1 MLAHDV
7 IQDPVNS
14 LSVMEFLGD
23 LSLILS
29 PPGAN
34 EWGEHGPAKDFFKV
48 AEDGVHALRFA
59 PTYCSLLGAP

>member
-14 LSVMEFLGD
+14 LSVREFLGY
-23 LSLILS
+23 LSLVPS

>member
-23 LSLILS
+23 LSLVPS

-59 PTYCSLLGAP
+59 PPYCSLLGAP

>member
-23 LSLILS
+23 LSLVPS

-59 PTYCSLLGAP
+59 PTYWSLLGAP

>member
-1 MLAHDV
+1 MAHDV

-14 LSVMEFLGD
+14 LSVKEFLGD
-23 LSLILS
+23 RSLVTS